1 MATLVMRK
9 ISTHCL
15 VRNHYLYWL
24 KTRTAQGSASLCK
37 HGAKIL
43 WDPSS
48 ETGPRQPSVK
58 GSRDRGSLPGK
69 GQPCSPPLTFA
80 YLRSLT
86 ARPSGPPTELAFFL
100 RNQLQFTPNWTP
112 GSPDRAESTAKPG
125 TTQGRLVGEFVPPT
139 CHTGLPAWPRL
150 LAPEADTYMD
160 SHAPAGLSADLAS
173 TSTAQVPPLPR
184 RPVSPNAL

>member
-15 VRNHYLYWL
+15 VRNHHLYWI
-24 KTRTAQGSASLCK
+24 KTGTAQGSASLCK

-43 WDPSS
+43 WGLNS
-48 ETGPRQPSVK
+48 ETGSRWRRVK

-69 GQPCSPPLTFA
+69 GQPCPPPLAFA
-80 YLRSLT
+80 YLLSLI

-112 GSPDRAESTAKPG
+112 GSPDRAASTAKPR
-125 TTQGRLVGEFVPPT
+125 TTQGRLAGESVPPT

-150 LAPEADTYMD
+150 LAPEADPHMD
-160 SHAPAGLSADLAS
+160 SHAPAGLSGDLAS
-173 TSTAQVPPLPR
+173 TSIPQVQPLPR
-184 RPVSPNAL
+184 RLVSQNAL